1 MPRMARLAKGSSL
14 AAKHP
19 FRWVRWTRNWARCQG
34 LGPAGLGAPTSAGGL
49 GGGTGRAAPAS
60 ASGYR
65 SNVVSSAPSS
75 ATNTAS
81 SRAGSVAL
89 AFSLTEWAAPGGSS
103 QLSPAYPEATDL
115 RSRVDE
121 CC

>member
-1 MPRMARLAKGSSL
+1 MSRMARLAKGSSL

-19 FRWVRWTRNWARCQG
+19 FRWVRWTRNRARSQG
-34 LGPAGLGAPTSAGGL
+34 LGPAEPGAPTSAGGL
-49 GGGTGRAAPAS
+49 RGGTGRADPAPAS
-60 ASGYR
+60 GYW
-65 SNVVSSAPSS
+65 SNVVSSAPPS

-103 QLSPAYPEATDL
+103 QLSPA
-115 RSRVDE
+115 S
-121 CC
+121 

>member
-1 MPRMARLAKGSSL
+1 MLPSAPIAARRGGSVSVFGL
-14 AAKHP
+14 LPDAVRR
-19 FRWVRWTRNWARCQG
+19 FRQRGATAIAEGERLKPC
-34 LGPAGLGAPTSAGGL
+34 APTSAGGL
-49 GGGTGRAAPAS
+49 RGGSGRADPGP
-60 ASGYR
+60 ASGYW

-103 QLSPAYPEATDL
+103 QLSPA
-115 RSRVDE
+115 S
-121 CC
+121 